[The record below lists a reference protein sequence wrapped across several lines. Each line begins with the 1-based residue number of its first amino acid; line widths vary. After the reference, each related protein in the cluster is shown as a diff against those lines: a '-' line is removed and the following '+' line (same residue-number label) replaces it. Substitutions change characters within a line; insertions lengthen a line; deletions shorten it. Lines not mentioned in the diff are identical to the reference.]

1 MDQNFKRF
9 VDLFR
14 KALSESLAKDE
25 QEEFDVLLQDPAIHE
40 VYRDMQDPD
49 YLTERLSPYLLFPS
63 EKAYRKFERR
73 FGKKYIARKLFTRW
87 SVAATILI
95 LIGVA
100 AGVLTTREK
109 EMKRIE
115 IPSNTIISPGMPQAR
130 LKLADGRKIEVT
142 RANEGEINEQGGT
155 LIQFEEGKLTYHHT
169 GQTASAMVYNEL
181 SVPLGGECYV
191 VLEDGSK
198 VWMNAGSVL
207 KYPICFGDTIREIN
221 LEGEAYF
228 KVQRDVDKPFVV
240 VSGEQRVSVLGTEF
254 NVCAYPDEVLVYTTL
269 VNGSVAVTTGM
280 DSCRLVPGQ
289 QAIMT
294 VGNENLDVRRV
305 NVEEYVGWKKNMFV
319 FEEQNLEQIMAK
331 LSRWYDVK
339 VFFGNAGAKEIVFK
353 GNLPRYAD
361 FYTILNIIEKS
372 SNVKFE
378 VKGKTVTVIM

>member
-228 KVQRDVDKPFVV
+228 EIERDARPFVV
-240 VSGEQRVSVLGTEF
+240 RSKLGDVRVLGTTF
-254 NVCAYPDEVLVYTTL
+254 GITAYP
-269 VNGSVAVTTGM
+269 GRI
-280 DSCRLVPGQ
+280 C
-289 QAIMT
+289 
-294 VGNENLDVRRV
+294 
-305 NVEEYVGWKKNMFV
+305 
-319 FEEQNLEQIMAK
+319 
-331 LSRWYDVK
+331 
-339 VFFGNAGAKEIVFK
+339 
-353 GNLPRYAD
+353 
-361 FYTILNIIEKS
+361 
-372 SNVKFE
+372 
-378 VKGKTVTVIM
+378 

>member
-25 QEEFDVLLQDPAIHE
+25 QEEFDVLLQDPAIRE

-87 SVAATILI
+87 SVAATVLI

-228 KVQRDVDKPFVV
+228 EIERDVRPFVV
-240 VSGEQRVSVLGTEF
+240 RSKLGDVRVLGTTF
-254 NVCAYPDEVLVYTTL
+254 GITAYPGENMLTTL
-269 VNGSVAVTTGM
+269 VSGKVAFEQDRRNPVTIT
-280 DSCRLVPGQ
+280 PGEQ
-289 QAIMT
+289 IVAYPSGKIERKT
-294 VGNENLDVRRV
+294 VEP
-305 NVEEYVGWKKNMFV
+305 EEYVGWKNGIYV
-319 FEEQNLEQIMAK
+319 FKDRKLEEIMLNLE
-331 LSRWYDVK
+331 RWYNVK
-339 VFFGNAGAKEIVFK
+339 VFYQSQQMKDVHFTGNVLRYDTINAFLEILEGTGDVK
-353 GNLPRYAD
+353 YRINGN
-361 FYTILNIIEKS
+361 
-372 SNVKFE
+372 
-378 VKGKTVTVIM
+378 TVILYQ

>member
-169 GQTASAMVYNEL
+169 GQMASAMVYNEL

-207 KYPICFGDTIREIN
+207 KYPICFGDTIREVD

-228 KVQRDVDKPFVV
+228 EIERDARPFVV
-240 VSGEQRVSVLGTEF
+240 RSKLGDVRVLGTIF
-254 NVCAYPDEVLVYTTL
+254 GITAYPGENMLTTL
-269 VNGSVAVTTGM
+269 VSGKVAFEQDRRNPVTIT
-280 DSCRLVPGQ
+280 PGEQ
-289 QAIMT
+289 IVAYPSGKIERKT
-294 VGNENLDVRRV
+294 VEP
-305 NVEEYVGWKKNMFV
+305 EEYVGWKNGIYV
-319 FEEQNLEQIMAK
+319 FKDRKLEEIMLNLE
-331 LSRWYDVK
+331 RWYNVK
-339 VFFGNAGAKEIVFK
+339 VFYQSQQMKDVHFTGNVLRYDTINAFLEILEGTGDVK
-353 GNLPRYAD
+353 YRINGN
-361 FYTILNIIEKS
+361 
-372 SNVKFE
+372 
-378 VKGKTVTVIM
+378 TVILYQ

>member
-25 QEEFDVLLQDPAIHE
+25 QEEFDVLLQDPAIRE

-109 EMKRIE
+109 GMKSIE
-115 IPSNTIISPGMPQAR
+115 IPGNTIVSPGMPQAQLR
-130 LKLADGRKIEVT
+130 LADGRKIAVT
-142 RANEGEINEQGGT
+142 RVNEGKINEQDGT
-155 LIQFEEGKLTYHHT
+155 LIQFEEGKLTYHHA
-169 GQTASAMVYNEL
+169 GQTTSAVVYNEL
-181 SVPLGGECYV
+181 SVPLGGECYI

-198 VWMNAGSVL
+198 VWINAGSVL
-207 KYPICFGDTIREIN
+207 KYPACFGDTIREIY

-228 KVQRDVDKPFVV
+228 EIEKNARPFVV
-240 VSGEQRVSVLGTEF
+240 HSRLGDVRVLGTAF
-254 NVCAYPDEVLVYTTL
+254 GITAYPEEKMLTTL
-269 VNGSVAVTTGM
+269 VNGKV
-280 DSCRLVPGQ
+280 
-289 QAIMT
+289 
-294 VGNENLDVRRV
+294 
-305 NVEEYVGWKKNMFV
+305 V
-319 FEEQNLEQIMAK
+319 FEQPRREPLAITPGEQIVAYPSDK
-331 LSRWYDVK
+331 
-339 VFFGNAGAKEIVFK
+339 
-353 GNLPRYAD
+353 
-361 FYTILNIIEKS
+361 IER
-372 SNVKFE
+372 
-378 VKGKTVTVIM
+378 KTVEPGGVRGMEKRYICF